1 MNSNAE
7 IVSLIRKRMEGTIT
21 EQELRML
28 ESWGASDPLFSDL
41 LKKVEDEEL
50 LLSELK
56 NRLAI
61 KSDHSKSDWLMKF
74 EEKTLAKVRDAE
86 GEHPPRKKT
95 NWGWYLSCAALL
107 ISVLGIGLI
116 LYRSQINQTKAIS
129 ISDLA
134 PGGNKAKITLAD
146 GRVIELN
153 ENQDAVVMG
162 DELAYADGTLIQD
175 LNNDEDS
182 YATISTPR
190 GGQYQITLS
199 DGTKVWLNADSKLTY
214 PLTMRG
220 KERVVELD
228 GEAYFDVESKIVGGK
243 KIPFKIK
250 TSEQVVEVTGTQFNL
265 KAYADEQYENRTTL
279 VEGSVVLHAAGKIL
293 PLKAG
298 EQGFIDQRGLHKKQV
313 DIGQYVA
320 WKDNQFVFEEVEL
333 GEAMRILSR
342 WYDFDFEIDDRV
354 KRTYLYASISR
365 GKNLKEVLKIIE
377 GSGFKFKLERIGER
391 NKLSIFN

>member
-7 IVSLIRKRMEGTIT
+7 IVSLIRKRMEETIT
-21 EQELRML
+21 ESELRVL
-28 ESWGASDPLFSDL
+28 ENWAASDPLYSDL

-50 LLSELK
+50 LLSDLKTRLDINSDHLK
-56 NRLAI
+56 NN
-61 KSDHSKSDWLMKF
+61 WLNKF
-74 EEKTLAKVRDAE
+74 EEKTFGKIKKAE
-86 GEHPPRKKT
+86 RQELPPRNS

-107 ISVLGIGLI
+107 ISVLGIGLL
-116 LYRSQINQTKAIS
+116 LYRTQINQTKEMT
-129 ISDLA
+129 ISDLS

-153 ENQDAVVMG
+153 EDQDAVVMG
-162 DELAYADGTLIQD
+162 EQLAYEDGTLIQD
-175 LNNDEDS
+175 LDENKVS

-228 GEAYFDVESKIVGGK
+228 GEAYFDVESKFVGGE

-250 TSEQVVEVTGTQFNL
+250 TSGELVEVTGTQFNL

-279 VEGSVVLHAAGKIL
+279 VEGSVLLHAAGGTL
-293 PLKAG
+293 PLQAG
-298 EQGFIDQRGLHKKQV
+298 EQGINDSRGLHKKKV
-313 DIGQYVA
+313 DIGQYIA
-320 WKDNQFVFEEVEL
+320 WKNNQFVFEEVEL
-333 GEAMRILSR
+333 REAMKILSR
-342 WYDFDFEIDDRV
+342 WYDFDFEIQDRV
-354 KRTYLYASISR
+354 KQTYLYASFSR
-365 GKNLKEVLKIIE
+365 GKNLKDVLKIIE
-377 GSGFKFKLERIGER
+377 GSGIKFKLVRIGER
-391 NKLSIFN
+391 NKLTIFN